1 MKKALLV
8 ALAVFSTLAFAEDKP
23 AKNFIHLQYAYRD
36 TIASDKADP
45 NRQRVNFTFGSKLLD
60 NLTWDVNNQFRSE
73 NGRNGNEATRL
84 ETGLSYQY
92 GVLKDVALYTRGAVG
107 YKYTNGADYSY
118 YSVEPGVK
126 VQLTSPLAVKVG
138 YRFRDSF
145 SDSYFDQTNTLRL
158 GAEYTLSE
166 NTMVTAGL
174 DRSWKDSEF
183 LGANAGYVV
192 KF

>member
-8 ALAVFSTLAFAEDKP
+8 ALAVFSTFAIAEDKP

-36 TIASDKADP
+36 TVASDKENP
-45 NRQRVNFTFGSKLLD
+45 NRQGVNFTFGTKLLD
-60 NLTWDVNNQFRSE
+60 NVTWDVNNQFRAE
-73 NGRNGNEATRL
+73 NGQNGNESNRL
-84 ETGLSYQY
+84 ETGLAYQY
-92 GVLKDVALYTRGAVG
+92 GVTKDIALYTRGAIG
-107 YKYTNGADYSY
+107 YKYTNAADHTY

-126 VQLTSPLAVKVG
+126 VQLTNPLSVRVA

-145 SDSYFDQTNTLRL
+145 SDNYTDQTNTLRF
-158 GAEYTLSE
+158 GAEYALSE
-166 NTMVTAGL
+166 NTAVTAGL

-183 LGANAGYVV
+183 VGANAGYVI

>member
-8 ALAVFSTLAFAEDKP
+8 ALALFASVTQANESP
-23 AKNFIHLQYAYRD
+23 KNFGHIQYAYRSTVGD
-36 TIASDKADP
+36 NAGDP
-45 NRQRVNFTFGSKLLD
+45 NRQGGGITLGHKFSNRAQIDLIS
-60 NLTWDVNNQFRSE
+60 QFRKE
-73 NGRNGNEATRL
+73 NGDTTNTMGRTEIGATLSEGYFYVRGA
-84 ETGLSYQY
+84 TGL
-92 GVLKDVALYTRGAVG
+92 
-107 YKYTNGADYSY
+107 KYNSTDSDGY
-118 YSVEPGVK
+118 YSIEPGVK
-126 VQLTSPLAVKVG
+126 VQLTSPLSVKVG

-145 SDSYFDQTNTLRL
+145 SDSYFDQINTLRL

-183 LGANAGYVV
+183 VGANAGYVV